1 MARIAEITDP
11 ALLDFVK
18 RGGRLSPAN
27 WPRLGTRI
35 VLEPGK
41 LPENTL
47 ERERFAFS
55 EAATVYEF
63 TVDSIVAGQ
72 KLAG

>member
-1 MARIAEITDP
+1 MA
-11 ALLDFVK
+11 FVK
-18 RGGRLSPAN
+18 GGGRLSPNN
-27 WPRLGTRI
+27 WPRLGTRLI
-35 VLEPGK
+35 LESDRP
-41 LPENTL
+41 PEITV

-72 KLAG
+72 AFQAEGS